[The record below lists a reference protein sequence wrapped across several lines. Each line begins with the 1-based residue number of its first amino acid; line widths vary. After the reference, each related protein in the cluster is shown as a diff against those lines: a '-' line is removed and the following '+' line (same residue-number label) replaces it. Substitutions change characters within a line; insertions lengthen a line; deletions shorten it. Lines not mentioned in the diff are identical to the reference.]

1 MNTKKLILLI
11 AVLVITSFG
20 AAFAEDWV
28 IYPGAKVGWIIIN
41 NTSIKDVV
49 KKFGNLDGRS
59 KDGVT
64 ILYRNRF
71 GLDFV
76 YDPKT
81 LRIMSVMIT
90 KDSSGGI
97 RYRTDTQLFVGAP
110 MASVWKVYN
119 KPALMN
125 KKAGYDIYTYF
136 DKDRFMTFVGK
147 GGNIVMIWTGMK
159 TVYDAKFEEIKESL
173 Q

>member
-1 MNTKKLILLI
+1 MKAKQ
-11 AVLVITSFG
+11 LVIIIAALVISTLG
-20 AAFAEDWV
+20 KAFAEDWI
-28 IYPGAKVGWIIIN
+28 IYPGSQVGWVTIN
-41 NTSIKDVV
+41 KTTIKDVV

-59 KDGVT
+59 KDGST

-71 GLDFV
+71 GLDFI

-81 LRIMSVMIT
+81 LKVISVMIT
-90 KDSSGGI
+90 KDGSGGI
-97 RYRTDTQLFVGAP
+97 KYRTDTQLFVGAP

-119 KPALMN
+119 KPAMMN

-136 DKDRFMTFVGK
+136 DKDRFLTFVGK
-147 GGNIVMIWTGMK
+147 GGNVVMIWTGMK
-159 TVYDAKFEEIKESL
+159 SVYDAKFEEFKESL

>member
-1 MNTKKLILLI
+1 MKIKKILILI
-11 AVLVITSFG
+11 AALVISAYTS
-20 AAFAEDWV
+20 AFAEDWV

-64 ILYRNRF
+64 VLYRNRF

-81 LRIMSVMIT
+81 LRIAAVMIT
-90 KDSSGGI
+90 KDGSGGI
-97 RYRTDTQLFVGAP
+97 NYRTDTQLFIGVP
-110 MASVWKVYN
+110 MASVWKVYG
-119 KPALMN
+119 KPPLMN
-125 KKAGYDIYTYF
+125 KKGNYDIYTYF
-136 DKDRFMTFVGK
+136 DKDRFLTFIGK
-147 GGNIVMIWTGMK
+147 SGTLVMIWTGMK